1 MWSME
6 LERNKLMLEKGAKVK
21 HTHCLKTKKKGRGK
35 YGFFSAGKKL
45 LVNQLIPPKQLKT
58 EKN

>member
-21 HTHCLKTKKKGRGK
+21 HTNCLKTKKKREGVIWVLFCRK
-35 YGFFSAGKKL
+35 KTFSQSI
-45 LVNQLIPPKQLKT
+45 NPP
-58 EKN
+58 